1 MPSWY
6 TAFKRGL
13 SRKLPEDRLNGAGA
27 ESPQAANPGWLY
39 GLDNLRPFIRRHLRS
54 GLLGAGL
61 VLLTSLLAFPLPL
74 LTRYLVDEVILER
87 QLGLLAG
94 VVLLMAGFKGAELL
108 AQQLERFY
116 FTRFEQD
123 IMLDLQGDL
132 LERTL
137 RLPKS
142 FFDERQTG
150 YLMSRLTGDVE
161 GLRWFFSGT
170 LVYLL
175 SNILRLVGGAVFL
188 FYLEWRLALAA
199 LIVLPGLM
207 IVVRFFA
214 RRIYILSRRE
224 MEQRA
229 NVSQRLQESL
239 SAASLI
245 KAYTS
250 EKREVERVKTELRGA
265 FETSLEWVTVGAAA
279 NLVISLLGD
288 AARMLVLV
296 SGAYLVIT
304 GDWTLGSLLAFQSYL
319 GYVYGPAQFLA
330 YSNLELQKALAALGR
345 VAALFDI
352 VPEEQPGAG
361 LQVSHLHGLVELEHV
376 SFAYH
381 AEAPVLEDLSFRA
394 EPGEQIAIVGPSGAG
409 KTTLISLLLC
419 FYRPTQGEI
428 RFDGLPLSSYNLTSL
443 RERIGYVSQHTLLM
457 SGTIAENL
465 AYGDPGASREALQR
479 AARIAGIH
487 DFIASLPAGYDSAVR
502 ELGDNLSE
510 GQKQRLSIARALVK
524 DPDILVMDEPTS
536 ALDSLIEK
544 SIFDALPAALAGK
557 TVFIVAHR
565 LATIQN
571 STRILLLKEKQL
583 VAVGSHAE
591 LLATSPYYRS
601 LVENQQILVEKFIG

>member
-1 MPSWY
+1 LFSWFE
-6 TAFKRGL
+6 AFKRGL
-13 SRKLPEDRLNGAGA
+13 SRTPPDDRLSGTGTTP
-27 ESPQAANPGWLY
+27 EGSQKGWRQR
-39 GLDNLRPFIRRHLRS
+39 LDNLRPFVGNHLRQ

-61 VLLTSLLAFPLPL
+61 VLLTTLLAFPIPL
-74 LTRYLVDEVILER
+74 LTRNLIDEVILER
-87 QLGLLAG
+87 QLGRLAG

-108 AQQLERFY
+108 AEQLQRFY

-123 IMLDLQGDL
+123 IMLDLQGEL
-132 LERTL
+132 VERTL

-142 FFDERQTG
+142 FFDEHQTG

-161 GLRWFFSGT
+161 RLRWFFSGT
-170 LVYLL
+170 LVYMF
-175 SNILRLVGGAVFL
+175 SNVVRLIGGAALL

-199 LIVLPGLM
+199 LIALPGLM
-207 IVVRFFA
+207 AAVRFFA
-214 RRIYILSRRE
+214 RRIYTLSRRE

-229 NVSQRLQESL
+229 NVSKRLQESL

-250 EKREVERVKTELRGA
+250 EKREVERVKSELRST
-265 FETSLEWVTVGAAA
+265 FETNLESVSVGAAA
-279 NLVISLLGD
+279 NVVISLLGD

-304 GDWTLGSLLAFQSYL
+304 QDWTLGSLLAFQSYL
-319 GYVYGPAQFLA
+319 GYVYGPAQSLA
-330 YSNLELQKALAALGR
+330 YANLELQKALAALGR
-345 VAALFDI
+345 VSALFDI
-352 VPEEQPGAG
+352 VPEEQPGVG
-361 LQVSHLHGLVELEHV
+361 LEVAHLEGLVEMDDV
-376 SFAYH
+376 SFGYSQ
-381 AEAPVLEDLSFRA
+381 EAPVLEGVSLRA

-428 RFDGLPLSSYNLTSL
+428 RFDGRPLGEYNLTSL
-443 RERIGYVSQHTLLM
+443 RERIGYVSQHSLLM

-465 AYGDPGASREALQR
+465 GYGNPGASREALER

-487 DFIASLPAGYDSAVR
+487 DFIANLPDGYDATVSQ
-502 ELGDNLSE
+502 LGENLSE

-536 ALDSLIEK
+536 ALDSLVEK
-544 SIFDALPAALAGK
+544 SIFEALPASLKGK

-565 LATIQN
+565 LRTIQKA
-571 STRILLLKEKQL
+571 TRILLLKEKQL
-583 VAVGSHAE
+583 VAAGSHKE
-591 LLATSPYYRS
+591 LMASSAYYRS
-601 LVENQQILVEKFIG
+601 LVENQQILEG